1 MMVEIPIEDIKF
13 PTEYK
18 NPRSHNE
25 SQTNLLSSCIDEF
38 GVLQPLI
45 LNSCSERFNFLIG
58 GFFRYEVLKNLGYK
72 IIPVIYTNIPDVE
85 KEKILNIKL
94 NKATGEFDLKLLAVY
109 DDNFLAN
116 LNFSSEERDKIFQIE
131 ETPEMFDLQKELR
144 KMDINSIEAKHG
156 DIYVFEKGGV
166 EVGRLMNGDST
177 IEADMFKLM
186 EDEKAD
192 MCMTDPPYILDYLR
206 GKSKNK
212 DGVTRGFGSKK
223 NRVYLGTET
232 LPENFSDLWMAN
244 IAKIQ
249 KEDFSIIIFE
259 HPKNL
264 RTIWNA
270 LETHWRYRNTITWHV
285 PNRMQ
290 GFSGKYKFFNKKDI
304 ALVGSIGNIG
314 LNLDLEDDPLF
325 QHEYENALYATSG
338 KPHWES
344 YEKGKKIC
352 PTDFISHTA
361 ADKKSSGQE
370 IVFGT
375 KPLELLIPY
384 IKVLTKRGN
393 LVVEPFGGSGSTAVA
408 AIKLGRR
415 FRMME
420 KSSVYTEVIRKRLEK
435 LLGVKAKKYE
445 KS

>member
-1 MMVEIPIEDIKF
+1 MGDGRQVL
-13 PTEYK
+13 
-18 NPRSHNE
+18 RS
-25 SQTNLLSSCIDEF
+25 
-38 GVLQPLI
+38 
-45 LNSCSERFNFLIG
+45 
-58 GFFRYEVLKNLGYK
+58 
-72 IIPVIYTNIPDVE
+72 
-85 KEKILNIKL
+85 
-94 NKATGEFDLKLLAVY
+94 
-109 DDNFLAN
+109 
-116 LNFSSEERDKIFQIE
+116 
-131 ETPEMFDLQKELR
+131 
-144 KMDINSIEAKHG
+144 
-156 DIYVFEKGGV
+156 
-166 EVGRLMNGDST
+166 
-177 IEADMFKLM
+177 
-186 EDEKAD
+186 
-192 MCMTDPPYILDYLR
+192 
-206 GKSKNK
+206 
-212 DGVTRGFGSKK
+212 
-223 NRVYLGTET
+223 
-232 LPENFSDLWMAN
+232 
-244 IAKIQ
+244 
-249 KEDFSIIIFE
+249 
-259 HPKNL
+259 
-264 RTIWNA
+264 
-270 LETHWRYRNTITWHV
+270 
-285 PNRMQ
+285 
-290 GFSGKYKFFNKKDI
+290 
-304 ALVGSIGNIG
+304 
-314 LNLDLEDDPLF
+314 F